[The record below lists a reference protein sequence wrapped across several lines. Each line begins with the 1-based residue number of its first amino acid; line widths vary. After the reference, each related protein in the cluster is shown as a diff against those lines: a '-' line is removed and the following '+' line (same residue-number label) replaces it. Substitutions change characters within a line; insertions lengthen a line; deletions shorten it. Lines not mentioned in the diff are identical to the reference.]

1 MKPALTVRQAPTSD
15 GARFFQSAS
24 GAPIAQIPLEA
35 FPDFWAYAYLVLTND
50 FCVLIDTGSG
60 FGHNNAHLQAGFKQA
75 SAEWNL
81 PIKLGDLT
89 HVLVTHGHIDH
100 FGGCT
105 FVAENSSARIGVH
118 ELDCLNLT
126 DTESRIAQVS
136 RRLETFLAEAGVEP
150 ERVAEL
156 VQLYGLTKLNYRPV
170 AVDFTYEA
178 EQMRLGPFE
187 MLHVPGHCAGQVVI
201 RLEDV
206 LFSSDHILAEIS
218 PHQAPEQLVPHTG
231 LSHYLHSLDALLQW
245 SPGIRLTL
253 GGHNAPI
260 SDLPARIE
268 AIKEVHTQRLTQ
280 LLDFFSQPHSVLEA
294 SDALFGEVHG
304 YNVLL
309 ALEEAGAHVE
319 YLSQRGQIASIIAG
333 PGPIRY
339 QTVER

>member
-60 FGHNNAHLQAGFKQA
+60 FGDNNAHLQAGFEQA

-118 ELDCLNLT
+118 ELDRLNLT

-156 VQLYGLTKLNYRPV
+156 VQLYGLTKLNYRTV
-170 AVDFTYEA
+170 AKSTSPTKPS
-178 EQMRLGPFE
+178 R
-187 MLHVPGHCAGQVVI
+187 CAWG
-201 RLEDV
+201 R
-206 LFSSDHILAEIS
+206 SRCSM
-218 PHQAPEQLVPHTG
+218 
-231 LSHYLHSLDALLQW
+231 
-245 SPGIRLTL
+245 SPGIVPGRWSSAWMTSSSA
-253 GGHNAPI
+253 GITSSPRSARTRPQNSSSP
-260 SDLPARIE
+260 LP
-268 AIKEVHTQRLTQ
+268 
-280 LLDFFSQPHSVLEA
+280 
-294 SDALFGEVHG
+294 G
-304 YNVLL
+304 
-309 ALEEAGAHVE
+309 
-319 YLSQRGQIASIIAG
+319 
-333 PGPIRY
+333 
-339 QTVER
+339 